1 MKCIYVAVRIEF
13 SVSQFSDINHIIHE
27 SVIGLIVS
35 SWWRFKACITSTQES
50 VLSRGTR
57 PLAGLKGLVFVVA
70 RVRNSEARKEITLNT
85 FTLYRE
91 KHVYHRLKCQS
102 KRRFIQTYLL
112 KRTYLKLRN
121 WKKEKRNF
129 DWYTI
134 LNNSNQNRTKVK
146 MLNGRNWLWFIHGVH
161 TVNQKYLF

>member
-1 MKCIYVAVRIEF
+1 MNYTFLSDFCTIYRIPRIQEKLNTLYPNFDQKIPYTWIEIARDTVYPKPLAGPEF

-57 PLAGLKGLVFVVA
+57 PLAGLKALVFVVA
-70 RVRNSEARKEITLNT
+70 RVRNSEARKEITLNI

-91 KHVYHRLKCQS
+91 KWWLPSTEVS
-102 KRRFIQTYLL
+102 IQTQIYSNLL
-112 KRTYLKLRN
+112 TQT
-121 WKKEKRNF
+121 NF
-129 DWYTI
+129 
-134 LNNSNQNRTKVK
+134 
-146 MLNGRNWLWFIHGVH
+146 F
-161 TVNQKYLF
+161 

>member
-1 MKCIYVAVRIEF
+1 MYLCSCTVRRIEF

-57 PLAGLKGLVFVVA
+57 PLAGLKGLGFVVA
-70 RVRNSEARKEITLNT
+70 RIRNGVRKEITLNT

-91 KHVYHRLKCQS
+91 KYDYHRLKCQS

-112 KRTYLKLRN
+112 KRTYLRLRS
-121 WKKEKRNF
+121 WKKEEEEFRLIRN
-129 DWYTI
+129 TVI
-134 LNNSNQNRTKVK
+134 LTKT
-146 MLNGRNWLWFIHGVH
+146 G
-161 TVNQKYLF
+161 QKWTC

>member
-1 MKCIYVAVRIEF
+1 MYLCSCTVRRIEF

-57 PLAGLKGLVFVVA
+57 PLAGLKALVFVVA
-70 RVRNSEARKEITLNT
+70 RVRKFSEARKEITLNT

-91 KHVYHRLKCQS
+91 KWWLPS
-102 KRRFIQTYLL
+102 TEESIQTQIYSNLL
-112 KRTYLKLRN
+112 TQTNFFFSLRN
-121 WKKEKRNF
+121 WKKEEEEFWLIRNRI
-129 DWYTI
+129 I
-134 LNNSNQNRTKVK
+134 LTKT
-146 MLNGRNWLWFIHGVH
+146 G
-161 TVNQKYLF
+161 QKWTC

>member
-1 MKCIYVAVRIEF
+1 MYLCSCTVRRIEF

-27 SVIGLIVS
+27 SVIGLIFS

-57 PLAGLKGLVFVVA
+57 PLAGLVFVVA

-91 KHVYHRLKCQS
+91 KWWLPSTKVS
-102 KRRFIQTYLL
+102 IQTQIYSNLL
-112 KRTYLKLRN
+112 TQTHLFKAAKLK
-121 WKKEKRNF
+121 KGEEEF
-129 DWYTI
+129 
-134 LNNSNQNRTKVK
+134 
-146 MLNGRNWLWFIHGVH
+146 WLIHN
-161 TVNQKYLF
+161 TE

>member
-1 MKCIYVAVRIEF
+1 MYLCSCTVRRIEF

-27 SVIGLIVS
+27 SVIGLIFS

-57 PLAGLKGLVFVVA
+57 PLAGLVFVAA

-91 KHVYHRLKCQS
+91 KWWLPSTKVS
-102 KRRFIQTYLL
+102 IQTQIYSNLL
-112 KRTYLKLRN
+112 TQTNFFLSLRN
-121 WKKEKRNF
+121 RKKEEEEFWLIRNRI
-129 DWYTI
+129 I
-134 LNNSNQNRTKVK
+134 LTKT
-146 MLNGRNWLWFIHGVH
+146 G
-161 TVNQKYLF
+161 QKWTC

>member
-1 MKCIYVAVRIEF
+1 MYLCSCTVRRIEF

-57 PLAGLKGLVFVVA
+57 PLAGLKALVFVVA

-91 KHVYHRLKCQS
+91 KWWLPSTKVS
-102 KRRFIQTYLL
+102 IQTQIYSNLL
-112 KRTYLKLRN
+112 TQTNFFLSLRN
-121 WKKEKRNF
+121 WKKEEEEFWLIRNRI
-129 DWYTI
+129 I
-134 LNNSNQNRTKVK
+134 LTKT
-146 MLNGRNWLWFIHGVH
+146 G
-161 TVNQKYLF
+161 QKWTC

>member
-1 MKCIYVAVRIEF
+1 MYLCSRTVRRIEF

-57 PLAGLKGLVFVVA
+57 PLAGLVFVAA

-91 KHVYHRLKCQS
+91 KWWLPSTKVS
-102 KRRFIQTYLL
+102 IQTQIYSNLL
-112 KRTYLKLRN
+112 TQTNFFLSLRN
-121 WKKEKRNF
+121 WKKEEEEFWLIRNRI
-129 DWYTI
+129 I
-134 LNNSNQNRTKVK
+134 LTKT
-146 MLNGRNWLWFIHGVH
+146 G
-161 TVNQKYLF
+161 QKWTC